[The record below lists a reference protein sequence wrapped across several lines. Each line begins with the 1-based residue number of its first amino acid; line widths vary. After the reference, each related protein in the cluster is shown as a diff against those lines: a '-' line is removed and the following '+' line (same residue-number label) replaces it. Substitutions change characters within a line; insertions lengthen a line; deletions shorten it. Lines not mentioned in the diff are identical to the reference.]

1 MREIHSLNGLW
12 NFRIDRK
19 DQGEREAWFTAGLQE
34 SRQVEVPHIWQREED
49 YVQYCGTG
57 WYEKEFAQLE
67 IPSGK
72 SVYLCF
78 GAVDFQARVW
88 VNGVYIGEH
97 EGGFTPF
104 EFDIT
109 KVIHQDEINRLTVRV
124 FDPQDNAE
132 IPIGKQGSWYT
143 RISGIWQ
150 DVTLELRAACFIK
163 QVHAFPDIDEETV
176 ETKLTLSGEL
186 NEGLLVEYIVTDHLK
201 PQNIRA
207 ILVERIAQ
215 TETQTKHAIPLKDAA
230 LWFPQSPHLYDM
242 IVKIKDAR
250 NEAVID
256 EINIYFG
263 MRKIEFHNGQLLL
276 NHKPL
281 YVRGALDQAFY
292 PDTIYTAPSVE
303 WIQHEINM
311 AKQMGFNLLRKHIK
325 VEIPCYLY
333 WADRMGMLI
342 WAETPN
348 VVKWSAQSRQRF
360 HNELTGMIERDFNH
374 PSILI
379 WSLYN
384 EEWGL
389 EWDLANDIEKQEHVK
404 SMYDEIKRLD
414 PTRLICD
421 NSGWVHVKTDIN
433 DHHRYFVLPEQ
444 IEEWKSDIDDYMVGT
459 PEKNYVQGYM
469 PDGEPIIVSEFGVWG
484 LPSVQKLFEYYQG
497 EPSWFSNLGDDTHRE
512 DFKNPLTALRNFEKY
527 QLNEIFRDFEQLS
540 FYSQRR
546 MYRAVKSLIEEMR
559 KQPKINGYVVTEFTD
574 IEWETNGWMDYT
586 RNLKIGF
593 DHAADF
599 NGSLI
604 VMADGVKRNL
614 WCGEEQAWDI
624 VICNDDL
631 LPLQGVVQ
639 WEISGT
645 DESGSIQLQEGNSTY
660 VKLPEVIR
668 FTAPTVEKASFY
680 HLKLALVINGE
691 VMASNEEELTISP
704 STKSTP
710 VTVLAYKLDDGFK
723 ATLQDNGLSIV
734 NGIESAEAVI
744 TSTLDDSVMEYYRQG
759 GHVLFLAE
767 EGDHLSEK
775 GQFTFREL
783 VQGESWDRTSSFNYV
798 DPKYFGDIPLHHEMG
813 WEMEGLYP
821 DYVVPFSNYNKLGGT
836 MGRIVYMFGNENI
849 TETSQ
854 IVSGY
859 FQGWIGQA
867 GGSLIVQHSAK
878 GTLILTTWKLKD
890 NYGKHPIAT
899 QLVNSLISKHK
910 AEQI

>member
-1 MREIHSLNGLW
+1 MRESHNLNGLW

-19 DQGEREAWFTAGLQE
+19 DQGEREAWFTEGLKDSQ
-34 SRQVEVPHIWQREED
+34 QVVVPHIWQREED

-57 WYEKEFAQLE
+57 WYEKEFANLE
-67 IPSGK
+67 IPADK
-72 SVYLCF
+72 NVYLRF

-88 VNGVYIGEH
+88 LNGVYIGEH

-104 EFDIT
+104 EFDVSE
-109 KVIHQDEINRLTVRV
+109 VINRGEMNRLTVRV

-150 DVTLELRAACFIK
+150 DVTLELRANCFIK
-163 QVHAFPDIDEETV
+163 QVHAYPNIDDELV
-176 ETKLTLSGEL
+176 EAKLIISGEIDDEL
-186 NEGLLVEYIVTDHLK
+186 VVEYIVTDHLV
-201 PQNIRA
+201 PQNQLSIVRENITNHEEA
-207 ILVERIAQ
+207 RHV
-215 TETQTKHAIPLKDAA
+215 IPLKNAT
-230 LWFPQSPHLYDM
+230 LWSPQNPHLYDM
-242 IVKIKDAR
+242 LVTIKD
-250 NEAVID
+250 VKSDVIID
-256 EINIYFG
+256 EISIYFG
-263 MRKIEFHNGQLLL
+263 MREIEFHDGQLLL

-292 PDTIYTAPSVE
+292 PDTIYIAPSDE
-303 WIQHEINM
+303 WIQNEINL

-325 VEIPCYLY
+325 VEIPRYLY

-348 VVKWSAQSRQRF
+348 VVKWSEQSRQRF
-360 HNELTGMIERDFNH
+360 HSELIGMIERDFNH

-404 SMYDEIKRLD
+404 RMYDEMKLMD

-459 PEKNYVQGYM
+459 PEKNYVKGYK

-484 LPSVQKLFEYYQG
+484 LPSIQKLFEYYQG
-497 EPSWFSNLGDDTHRE
+497 EPTWFSNLGDDTHRE

-527 QLNEIFRDFEQLS
+527 QLNEIFGDFEQLS

-546 MYRAVKSLIEEMR
+546 MHRAVKSLIEEMR

-574 IEWETNGWMDYT
+574 IEWETNGWLDYT
-586 RNLKIGF
+586 RNMKLGI
-593 DHAADF
+593 DRAADF

-604 VMADGVKRNL
+604 VMADRIKRNL
-614 WCGEEQAWDI
+614 WCGEDQAWDI
-624 VICNDDL
+624 IICNDDM
-631 LPLQGVVQ
+631 LPLNGVVK
-639 WEISGT
+639 WELSGT
-645 DESGSIQLQEGNSTY
+645 NECGSIPLHEGNSAY
-660 VKLPEVIR
+660 VKLSDVIQ
-668 FTAPTVEKASFY
+668 FTVPSVPTASFH
-680 HLKLALVINGE
+680 HLKLTLVLDGE
-691 VMASNEEELTISP
+691 TAASNEEELTISP
-704 STKSTP
+704 HTQMPP
-710 VTVLAYKLDDGFK
+710 VTVCAYKLGVDFK
-723 ATLQDNGLSIV
+723 AVLQEH
-734 NGIESAEAVI
+734 GISVVDKIETAEFVI
-744 TSTLDDSVMEYYRQG
+744 TSTLDDHVMKYYRQG

-767 EGDHLSEK
+767 EGDRLNEK
-775 GQFTFREL
+775 GQFTFRQL

-798 DPKYFGDIPLHHEMG
+798 DPRFFEGVPLLHEMG

-821 DYVVPFSNYNKLGGT
+821 EYIVPFSNYNKLGGT
-836 MGRIVYMFGNENI
+836 MGRVVYMFGNENI
-849 TETSQ
+849 TETSR
-854 IVSGY
+854 ILSGY
-859 FQGWIGQA
+859 FQGWLGQA
-867 GGSLIVQHSAK
+867 GGSLIVQQSAE
-878 GTLILTTWKLKD
+878 GSLTLTTWKLKD

-899 QLVNSLISKHK
+899 QLINTLIMKRNG
-910 AEQI
+910 

>member
-1 MREIHSLNGLW
+1 MRESHNLSGLW

-19 DQGEREAWFTAGLQE
+19 DHGEREAWFAESLKE

-49 YVQYCGTG
+49 YVKYCGTG
-57 WYEKEFAQLE
+57 WYEKEFASLE
-67 IPSGK
+67 IPTDRHA
-72 SVYLCF
+72 YLHF

-88 VNGVYIGEH
+88 LNGVYIGEH

-104 EFDIT
+104 EFDVT
-109 KVIHQDEINRLTVRV
+109 DVINRGEMNRLTVRV

-150 DVTLELRAACFIK
+150 DVTLELRANSFIQ
-163 QVHAFPDIDEETV
+163 QVHAYPNIDDEIV
-176 ETKLTLSGEL
+176 EAKLTISGEI
-186 NEGLLVEYIVTDHLK
+186 EGELVVEYVVTDHMD
-201 PQNIRA
+201 PQNI
-207 ILVERIAQ
+207 LSIARESV
-215 TETQTKHAIPLKDAA
+215 TDNEAKHVIPLKNAT
-230 LWFPQSPHLYDM
+230 LWSPQNPHLYDM
-242 IVKIKDAR
+242 LVKIIDVKSDII
-250 NEAVID
+250 ID
-256 EINIYFG
+256 EISIYFG
-263 MRKIEFHNGQLLL
+263 MREIEFHDGQLLL

-292 PDTIYTAPSVE
+292 PDTIYIAPSDE
-303 WIQHEINM
+303 WIQNEINL

-325 VEIPCYLY
+325 VEIPRYLY

-348 VVKWSAQSRQRF
+348 VVKWSEQSRQRF
-360 HNELTGMIERDFNH
+360 HSELIGMIERDFNH

-404 SMYDEIKRLD
+404 RMYDEVKQLD

-444 IEEWKSDIDDYMVGT
+444 IEEWKSDIDDYMAGT
-459 PEKNYVQGYM
+459 PEKNYVKGFK
-469 PDGEPIIVSEFGVWG
+469 PEGEPIIVSEFGVWG
-484 LPSVQKLFEYYQG
+484 LPSIQKLFEYYQG

-527 QLNEIFRDFEQLS
+527 QLNDIFGDFEQLS

-574 IEWETNGWMDYT
+574 IEWETNGWLDYT
-586 RNLKIGF
+586 RNMKLGI

-604 VMADGVKRNL
+604 VMADRMKRNL
-614 WCGEEQAWDI
+614 WCEEEQAWDVI
-624 VICNDDL
+624 ICNDDM
-631 LPLQGVVQ
+631 LPLNGVVK
-639 WEISGT
+639 WEICGT
-645 DESGSIQLQEGNSTY
+645 NECGSIPLHEENRAY
-660 VKLPEVIR
+660 VKLSEVIQ
-668 FTAPTVEKASFY
+668 FTVPAVPKASF
-680 HLKLALVINGE
+680 HRLKLTLVLDGE
-691 VMASNEEELTISP
+691 NAAVNEEELTISP
-704 STKSTP
+704 QTGMSR
-710 VTVLAYKLDDGFK
+710 VAVCAYKLGGDFK
-723 ATLQDNGLSIV
+723 AVLQDNGLSV
-734 NGIESAEAVI
+734 VDTIEAAEVVI
-744 TSTLDDSVMEYYRQG
+744 TSSLDDAVMEYYRQG

-767 EGDHLSEK
+767 EGDKLSQK
-775 GQFTFREL
+775 GQFTFRQL

-798 DPKYFGDIPLHHEMG
+798 DPGYFEGIPLLHEMG

-821 DYVVPFSNYNKLGGT
+821 EYIVPFSNYNKLGGT
-836 MGRIVYMFGNENI
+836 MGRVVYMFGNENI
-849 TETSQ
+849 TETSR
-854 IVSGY
+854 ILSGY
-859 FQGWIGQA
+859 FQGWLGQA
-867 GGSLIVQHSAK
+867 GGSLIVQRSAQ
-878 GTLILTTWKLKD
+878 GSLILTTWKLKD

-899 QLVNSLISKHK
+899 QLVNALIMKRN
-910 AEQI
+910 EY